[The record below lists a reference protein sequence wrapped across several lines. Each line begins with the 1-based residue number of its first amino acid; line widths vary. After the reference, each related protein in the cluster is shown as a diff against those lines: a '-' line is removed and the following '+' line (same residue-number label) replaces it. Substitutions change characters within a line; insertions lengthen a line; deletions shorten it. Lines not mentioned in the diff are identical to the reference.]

1 MRLTKS
7 QSPKHNVPMAQS
19 LLMKKDDMISALGF
33 FVRKSFF
40 TTVTLRGSNDGERPT
55 FHDGNSDALHAERS
69 PRTVL
74 PATPLHRQLR
84 RQSQECLFRR
94 VQRCGSQ
101 QNSLEILPCPKK
113 AEDPCDEILQERK
126 PSCTACPPCVAAPL
140 GATLP
145 PGSTTSTGMLLLLA
159 YIIRSSTGLVLFQ
172 VAVDHTES
180 GTMTRDHLCLW
191 IALVTGARSGDMPNS
206 SCQLFDQ

>member
-1 MRLTKS
+1 MTAIKLC
-7 QSPKHNVPMAQS
+7 P
-19 LLMKKDDMISALGF
+19 
-33 FVRKSFF
+33 
-40 TTVTLRGSNDGERPT
+40 TVTLRGSNDGEAADVPRREHATP
-55 FHDGNSDALHAERS
+55 HLPSDALHVERS
-69 PRTVL
+69 PRTLL

-101 QNSLEILPCPKK
+101 QSSLEVLPCPKK
-113 AEDPCDEILQERK
+113 GADPCDEILQERK
-126 PSCTACPPCVAAPL
+126 PSCTACHPCVAAPL

-145 PGSTTSTGMLLLLA
+145 LGSTTGTGVLLLLLLA

-180 GTMTRDHLCLW
+180 GTMPRDHLCLW

-206 SCQLFDQ
+206 SCQLFDK